1 MTDSAPAAAPVPLAC
16 VRGGIPADERASHG
30 ALTRELFDRAVTQRS
45 ALADGYQ
52 FTFGVEWLE
61 QIARF
66 VRNERLCCPF
76 LSFTIEI
83 EPTAQTVSLRMCG
96 PAGTRELLEAELRL

>member
-1 MTDSAPAAAPVPLAC
+1 MTDPAPASASAPLAC

-30 ALTRELFDRAVTQRS
+30 ALTRELFDRAATERR
-45 ALADGYQ
+45 ALPDGYH

-61 QIARF
+61 QVARF

-76 LSFTIEI
+76 LSFAIEI
-83 EPTAQTVSLRMCG
+83 QTGSERVSLRMQG
-96 PAGTRELLEAELRL
+96 PVGARELLATELGL